1 MANEKMLCGLGEKK
15 TLLGFRFGLESGC
28 WGPLIYTLQHVSL
41 WSLNDFVL
49 CHMAAEN
56 NHQKLGALF
65 SNYT

>member
-1 MANEKMLCGLGEKK
+1 MRKCFAVWGKKPSWGSDLGWSQDV
-15 TLLGFRFGLESGC
+15 G
-28 WGPLIYTLQHVSL
+28 GPLIYTLQHVSL